1 MSVRTTALLF
11 AALLTSFSAAAQL
24 RETGADDFRITNFG
38 PADDT
43 FAFAA
48 RQTMVY
54 NPQNDEFYVV
64 FLGRRPEAPVASDEI
79 EMYGLRLD
87 RLGSPIGDPVLLT
100 SVDGIGAAGDSPQ
113 ERRLA
118 YDPNRNGYVVVY
130 SAQDSEFGSS
140 SVDIYG
146 RLIGA
151 NGQPVGPAFVV
162 DDNATG
168 DFRPDIAFNSQD
180 GEFLVVWT
188 RVVDGVFNRTI
199 QARRFDAVDGA
210 PIGEVFRVDSID
222 GFKTNPTVVYNNVDN
237 EYLVAWANNTEA
249 PRFRI
254 LSADGTPQITPERAY
269 ATPGFFT
276 ARSEIVFNPDLG
288 EYLIVFGHSDP
299 AEGVVQESYEMF
311 GRRIDSAGN
320 ALGAGK
326 FRISFSAFVD
336 SFTRAGANVDCQPG
350 GQCLETA
357 RPGVFYSSGERA
369 YFVAWSGNLRVQ
381 NDPDRE
387 VFLRVLRAGADPA
400 PGADQLQISN
410 MGSDNINFLGLLPNV
425 AASSAG
431 LLVTWWG
438 DDNANG
444 GIDNK
449 FELWGQRLLP
459 QLFADGFEVTSN

>member
-1 MSVRTTALLF
+1 MSAKTTALF
-11 AALLTSFSAAAQL
+11 IAGLLTCFSATAQL

-54 NPQNDEFYVV
+54 NPQNDEYFLV
-64 FLGRRPEAPVASDEI
+64 FLGRRPEPPVASEEI

-87 RLGSPIGDPVLLT
+87 RFGSPIGDPVLLT
-100 SVDGIGAAGDSPQ
+100 SVDGIGAAGGTPQ

-118 YDPNRNGYVVVY
+118 YDPIRNGYVVVY
-130 SAQDSEFGSS
+130 TAQDSEFGAS
-140 SVDIYG
+140 SVDVYG
-146 RLIGA
+146 RLIDSS
-151 NGQPVGPAFVV
+151 GQPIGPVFVV
-162 DDNATG
+162 DDGATS
-168 DFRPDIAFNSQD
+168 DIRPDIAFNSQD
-180 GEFLVVWT
+180 GEFLVVWA
-188 RVVDGVFNRTI
+188 RVTEGVFNRTI
-199 QARRFDAVDGA
+199 QARRFNAATGM
-210 PIGEVFRVDSID
+210 PIGEAFRVDSID
-222 GFKTNPTVVYNNVDN
+222 GSKVNATVAYNDVDN
-237 EYLVAWANNTEA
+237 EYLVTWGNNTES
-249 PRFRI
+249 PRYQI
-254 LSADGTPQITPERAY
+254 LSANGTPQLTPERAY

-276 ARSEIVFNPDLG
+276 ARSEIAFNPDLG
-288 EYLIVFGHSDP
+288 EYLIVFAHSDP

-320 ALGAGK
+320 ALGTGK

-336 SFTRAGANVDCQPG
+336 SFSRSGVNIDCQPG
-350 GQCLETA
+350 GQCLEA
-357 RPGVFYSSGERA
+357 GRPGLFYSSGEGA
-369 YFVAWSGNLRVQ
+369 YFVSWSGNLRVQ

-387 VFLRVLRAGADPA
+387 VYLRVIRAGADPA
-400 PGADQLQISN
+400 PGADQVQISN
-410 MGSDNINFLGLLPNV
+410 MGGDNTSFSGLLPTV

-431 LLVTWWG
+431 VLVTWWG

-459 QLFADGFEVTSN
+459 LLFANGFETSTD

>member
-100 SVDGIGAAGDSPQ
+100 SVDGTGSAGGSPQ

-118 YDPNRNGYVVVY
+118 YDPIRNGYIVVY
-130 SAQDSEFGSS
+130 NAQDSEFSAA

-151 NGQPVGPAFVV
+151 DGQPVGPVFVV
-162 DDNATG
+162 DDNVTN
-168 DFRPDIAFNSQD
+168 DVRPDIAFNSQD

-188 RVVDGVFNRTI
+188 RITDGVFNRTTE
-199 QARRFDAVDGA
+199 ARRFNATDGA
-210 PIGEVFRVDSID
+210 PIGDAFRVDSID
-222 GFKTNPTVVYNNVDN
+222 GFKLNSTVAYNDVDN
-237 EYLVAWANNTEA
+237 EYLVIWANNTES
-249 PRFRI
+249 PRYQI
-254 LSADGTPQITPERAY
+254 LSSDGTPQLTPERAY

-276 ARSEIVFNPDLG
+276 ARSEIAFNPDLS
-288 EYLIVFGHSDP
+288 EYLIVFAHSDP

-311 GRRIDSAGN
+311 GRRVDAAGN

-336 SFTRAGANVDCQPG
+336 SFTRSGVNVDCQPG
-350 GQCLETA
+350 GQCLEA
-357 RPGVFYSSGERA
+357 GRPGLIYSSGEGA
-369 YFVAWSGNLRVQ
+369 YFVTWSGNLRVQ

-387 VFLRVLRAGADPA
+387 VYLRVLRAGADPA
-400 PGADQLQISN
+400 PGADQAQISN
-410 MGSDNINFLGLLPNV
+410 MGGDNINFIGLLPTV
-425 AASSAG
+425 AASTAG
-431 LLVTWWG
+431 VLVTWWG
-438 DDNANG
+438 DDNVNG

-449 FELWGQRLLP
+449 FELWGQRLLLL
-459 QLFADGFEVTSN
+459 LFNDGFEVTSN